1 MFVRFD
7 LFSCSNMCL
16 SVCNCFFQFSP
27 ASDTY
32 MCMKVETETFAHPEN
47 QEQTKFYFSVD
58 RVTSKEYLW
67 INDGVLL
74 WSAYTTTNKFIA
86 IFRYFEMR
94 RNIHWKNRPFASIN
108 SGLFGEKT
116 PNNYKN
122 IIPHGTRRI
131 SEIGVHHVK
140 EWNQTVSGSSH
151 AMFWVHFR
159 SF

>member
-74 WSAYTTTNKFIA
+74 WLAYTTTNKFIA

-94 RNIHWKNRPFASIN
+94 RNIHWKNRPSASIVTKLAVLR
-108 SGLFGEKT
+108 SIKMSLFLK
-116 PNNYKN
+116 YAFLSKLKCMLLFF
-122 IIPHGTRRI
+122 
-131 SEIGVHHVK
+131 VCV
-140 EWNQTVSGSSH
+140 WFSST
-151 AMFWVHFR
+151 
-159 SF
+159 